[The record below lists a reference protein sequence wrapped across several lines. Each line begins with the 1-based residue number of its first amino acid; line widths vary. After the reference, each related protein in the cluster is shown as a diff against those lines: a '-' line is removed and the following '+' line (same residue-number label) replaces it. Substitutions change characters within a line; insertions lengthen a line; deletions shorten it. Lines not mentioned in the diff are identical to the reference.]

1 MPTDRDDESGRF
13 REEYPT
19 EAFMKAVEESD
30 VATTSKVAE
39 RVGCS
44 YDLAYRRLNTLSEN
58 GKVERTDVGGSFV
71 WARTDA

>member
-13 REEYPT
+13 REEYPSK
-19 EAFMKAVEESD
+19 AFLRAVDELN

-44 YDLAYRRLNTLSEN
+44 YDLAYRRLNILSEDELIE
-58 GKVERTDVGGSFV
+58 KADVGGTFV
-71 WARTDA
+71 WSRMG